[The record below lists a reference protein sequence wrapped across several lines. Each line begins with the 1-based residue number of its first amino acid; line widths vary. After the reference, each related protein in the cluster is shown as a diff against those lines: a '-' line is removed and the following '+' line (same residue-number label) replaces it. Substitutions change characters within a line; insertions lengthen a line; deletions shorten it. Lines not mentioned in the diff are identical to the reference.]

1 MHRQIRS
8 ASLCAAI
15 AAAVLVG
22 GTAQAYAAV
31 ASPARAHA
39 SASPAAQDG
48 AQDGASASA
57 IWRWAGRY
65 DSFVEAQ
72 AAYYVLYGL
81 GSAVAQLIEEVIVDG
96 AKRWELYI
104 Q

>member
-31 ASPARAHA
+31 ASPARVHA
-39 SASPAAQDG
+39 SASPA

>member
-15 AAAVLVG
+15 AAAVLAG

-39 SASPAAQDG
+39 SATPAVQE
-48 AQDGASASA
+48 GASVSS